1 MASMVRPWQSSG
13 TDPGKF
19 WAAVANGPQGT
30 TLGLYDTNTFRF
42 VPRMSLPDLRISM
55 SQFWVEPNERQVFVA
70 YEGHLLRFDWPN
82 SAKP

>member
-1 MASMVRPWQSSG
+1 
-13 TDPGKF
+13 
-19 WAAVANGPQGT
+19 
-30 TLGLYDTNTFRF
+30 
-42 VPRMSLPDLRISM
+42 MSLPDLRISM